1 MAHLHL
7 LEMLNN
13 PIMFKTIKT
22 ILMMLLF
29 AGVASAQSFVSGTV
43 VDGADGSP
51 LPGANVVISGTTQGT
66 QTDAEGKFK
75 LRIPQHNFTIQIS
88 FIGYQAISKTL
99 KADGDLEMG
108 TISTLYSRS
117 FRAANSVFHILL
129 CPPPIVPA
137 LLSTCISLC
146 VRSHAAVNGLYVDP
160 NDIAK

>member
-1 MAHLHL
+1 
-7 LEMLNN
+7 
-13 PIMFKTIKT
+13 MFKTIKT

-108 TISTLYSRS
+108 TIKM
-117 FRAANSVFHILL
+117 I
-129 CPPPIVPA
+129 
-137 LLSTCISLC
+137 
-146 VRSHAAVNGLYVDP
+146 
-160 NDIAK
+160 